1 MTNANK
7 PVWREDNI
15 ELVSMLF
22 PSEIHFFQKRRKT
35 QITGNPKQVKRNT
48 YNSHKPPHFYTFN
61 PAIPEHLQFFSRQAN
76 SSNFFKSIRN
86 SASYGLLRQFR
97 SFVSRNKWNLMG
109 VNWEG
114 LGEGVIA
121 FFKKELDCKSE
132 CSKWG
137 TFLTPNKKRVTLS
150 TTLTTLTLIV
160 FKEGQNSFHR
170 SFHIMKIGKNHQFC
184 CRIIWAEG
192 CSQTGGGGKG
202 EGIGWWLRCMWLP
215 FLPFLHTKK

>member
-1 MTNANK
+1 MRTNLFDERIILSWFQCCSHLKYISFKKEGKHRLQVIPNK
-7 PVWREDNI
+7 SNVTLIIHTNLNI
-15 ELVSMLF
+15 S
-22 PSEIHFFQKRRKT
+22 IH
-35 QITGNPKQVKRNT
+35 
-48 YNSHKPPHFYTFN
+48 Y

-76 SSNFFKSIRN
+76 TSNFFKSIRN

-121 FFKKELDCKSE
+121 FLKKELDCKSE

-160 FKEGQNSFHR
+160 FNEGQNSFHR

-192 CSQTGGGGKG
+192 CSQTGGGGRG
-202 EGIGWWLRCMWLP
+202 EGVGWWLRCMWLP